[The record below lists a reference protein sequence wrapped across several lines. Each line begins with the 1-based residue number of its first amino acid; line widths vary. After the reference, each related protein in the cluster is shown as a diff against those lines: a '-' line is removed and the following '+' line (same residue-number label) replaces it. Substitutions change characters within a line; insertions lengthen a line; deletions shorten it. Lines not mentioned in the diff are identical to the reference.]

1 MTREEVIRGLECR
14 HRNPVGE
21 DCENCHYGV
30 RFARRWGCDFGR
42 LCGDALTLLR
52 EQEPVAPVL
61 QSGGNYVCGNCG
73 MYTVG
78 YMHPLT
84 GESVQTWKYCGSCG
98 KKVRW
103 DG

>member
-1 MTREEVIRGLECR
+1 MTREEVIRGLEVCT
-14 HRNPVGE
+14 NDDNEFCDGCPYQEAG
-21 DCENCHYGV
+21 YGCAHQLK
-30 RFARRWGCDFGR
+30 R
-42 LCGDALTLLR
+42 DALALLC

-78 YMHPLT
+78 FVHPLT
-84 GESVQTWKYCGSCG
+84 GESVQTWQFCGSCG

-103 DG
+103 E

>member
-1 MTREEVIRGLECR
+1 MTREEVIRGLECCITDQC
-14 HRNPVGE
+14 E
-21 DCENCHYGV
+21 DCPYEDICYGYNEV
-30 RFARRWGCDFGR
+30 ELLGTLARDV
-42 LCGDALTLLR
+42 LALLR

-78 YMHPLT
+78 YMHPLI

-103 DG
+103 E

>member
-1 MTREEVIRGLECR
+1 MTRDDVIRGLECC
-14 HRNPVGE
+14 NND
-21 DCENCHYGV
+21 DCDNCHYYHSYDENDLGTC
-30 RFARRWGCDFGR
+30 RATLHC
-42 LCGDALTLLR
+42 DALALLR

-78 YMHPLT
+78 FVHPLT